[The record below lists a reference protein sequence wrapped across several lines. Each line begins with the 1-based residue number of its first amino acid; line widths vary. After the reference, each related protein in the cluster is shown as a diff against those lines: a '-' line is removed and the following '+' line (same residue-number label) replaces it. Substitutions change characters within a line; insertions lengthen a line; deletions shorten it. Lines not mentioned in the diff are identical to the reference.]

1 MIDGFRRKE
10 IQKLAV
16 DDNIY
21 QVQSELQSLKIA
33 NSVYSRLSSLPEPIL
48 EDIVNSNLPTSK
60 IIVLISIM
68 KTDKLFF
75 EFMYEVFRNKIILG
89 DYTLKNRDFNIFFE
103 EKKSQSE
110 IIHKWADSTIKRL
123 IRGYVGILNQS
134 GLLNIDSTERSIQL
148 PFIDFRVKQRLF
160 DNDLAP
166 YVNSITGEK

>member
-1 MIDGFRRKE
+1 MLDGFKRKE

-16 DDNIY
+16 EDNIY
-21 QVQSELQSLKIA
+21 QVQSESQSLKIA
-33 NSVYSRLSSLPEPIL
+33 NSVYTRLSSLPEPVL

-60 IIVLISIM
+60 ILILISIM
-68 KTDKLFF
+68 KTDNLFF

-89 DYTLKNRDFNIFFE
+89 DYTLKNRDLNIFFE

-110 IIHKWADSTIKRL
+110 IISNWAESTIKRL
-123 IRGYVGILNQS
+123 IRGYVGILHQS
-134 GLLNIDSTERSIQL
+134 GLLTIDSSERLIQF
-148 PFIDFRVKQRLF
+148 PFIDFRVKQHLY